1 MGKKIAKIKLVMG
14 HDVSVECD
22 NVEFEEYEY
31 IFHMDNGDVVAVYP
45 KHQVVGFTL
54 KEVK

>member
-14 HDVSVECD
+14 HDVRVKCD
-22 NVEFEEYEY
+22 NIEFEEYEY

-45 KHQVVGFTL
+45 KHQVVGFTIEES
-54 KEVK
+54 K